1 MIRGPTSS
9 PRTDTLFPSL
19 SLFRSDSGLGNHPG
33 QYLHAFLKP
42 LSAGIGQIEAINSAG
57 RRRLRI
63 AIAAKGRA
71 QPLPN
76 PLRLPIRHIFGAP
89 KGEMFQKMSETKQ
102 IGRASCRERVC
113 QYV

>member
-1 MIRGPTSS
+1 MVVVVWY
-9 PRTDTLFPSL
+9 
-19 SLFRSDSGLGNHPG
+19 SGLVNHPG

-63 AIAAKGRA
+63 AIAAKVRA

-89 KGEMFQKMSETKQ
+89 TGEMFQNMSEPTLAILLHKRSHLTQ
-102 IGRASCRERVC
+102 DAARYHTGRTTLVANGIT
-113 QYV
+113 